1 VIGKNRVVI
10 TGIGVLA
17 ANGIG
22 KDAFWETLLA
32 GESGIGPITLF
43 DASEIPWKLAGE
55 LTGFNVANHIGK
67 QLKPKREN
75 RSTQLV
81 AVAAKMAMEDADLDN
96 STLSDASPV
105 LVTIGTTL
113 GGLDLVETHNRR
125 LESKGMD
132 KGLVSVSYCLHI
144 KGPSVISSLLNVPTK
159 IGALSNSCTG
169 GLDAIASAYAA
180 LQRGEAEIAFAG
192 GTDAV
197 IIPSVVTGL
206 GFAGLL
212 STASDMPD
220 KASRPFDLLRTG
232 GILGEGAGVLA
243 LETLEHARAR
253 GAEPYAEIIGYNST
267 CDYVHGQKYGF
278 EQSMRG
284 CLSNAGCMPKDVSYI
299 NAHGSSDVALDQMET
314 DAIKA
319 TFGSHAYDIPITSI
333 KAVTGN
339 PLAAGGAIQ
348 TISTCLS
355 CAHDTVPPTANLEA
369 PDPSCDLDYVPKKAR
384 KQVLDVS
391 LINSRGIG
399 GVNSSL
405 LVRNCR

>member
-1 VIGKNRVVI
+1 MVA
-10 TGIGVLA
+10 TA
-17 ANGIG
+17 A
-22 KDAFWETLLA
+22 LLA
-32 GESGIGPITLF
+32 L
-43 DASEIPWKLAGE
+43 
-55 LTGFNVANHIGK
+55 
-67 QLKPKREN
+67 
-75 RSTQLV
+75 
-81 AVAAKMAMEDADLDN
+81 EDAKLGR
-96 STLSDASPV
+96 TALEDAAPI
-105 LVTIGTTL
+105 LVNIGTTL

-125 LESKGMD
+125 LESKGIN
-132 KGLVSVSYCLHI
+132 KGLSSVSYCLHI
-144 KGPSVISSLLNVPTK
+144 KGPSVISTLLNVPTK
-159 IGALSNSCTG
+159 LGTLSNSCTG
-169 GLDAIASAYAA
+169 GLDAIASACAS

-206 GFAGLL
+206 GYAGLL
-212 STASDMPD
+212 STATDHPK

-232 GILGEGAGVLA
+232 GFLGEGAGILV
-243 LETLEHARAR
+243 LETLEHAHAR

-267 CDYVHGQKYGF
+267 CDYIHGQKYGF

-284 CLSNAGCMPKDVSYI
+284 CLSNASCMPKDVSYI
-299 NAHGSSDVALDQMET
+299 NAHGSSDLALDQVET

-319 TFGSHAYDIPITSI
+319 ALGEHAYDIPTTSI

-355 CAHDTVPPTANLEA
+355 CANDTIPPTANLEA
-369 PDPSCDLDYVPKKAR
+369 PDPSCDLDYVPKKPR

-405 LVRNCR
+405 LVRNYR

>member
-1 VIGKNRVVI
+1 MV
-10 TGIGVLA
+10 A
-17 ANGIG
+17 A
-22 KDAFWETLLA
+22 
-32 GESGIGPITLF
+32 
-43 DASEIPWKLAGE
+43 
-55 LTGFNVANHIGK
+55 
-67 QLKPKREN
+67 
-75 RSTQLV
+75 
-81 AVAAKMAMEDADLDN
+81 AAKMALEDSLLN
-96 STLSDASPV
+96 KSMLSDASPI

-125 LESKGMD
+125 LESKGMN

-159 IGALSNSCTG
+159 IGTLSNSCTG
-169 GLDAIASAYAA
+169 GLDAIASAYAS

-192 GTDAV
+192 GADAV

-206 GFAGLL
+206 GHAGLL
-212 STASDMPD
+212 STTTDHPK

-232 GILGEGAGVLA
+232 GFLGEGAGVLV
-243 LETLEHARAR
+243 LETLEHAHAR
-253 GAEPYAEIIGYNST
+253 DAEPYAEIIGYNST

-278 EQSMRG
+278 EQSILG
-284 CLSNAGCMPKDVSYI
+284 CLSNACCMPKDVSYI
-299 NAHGSSDVALDQMET
+299 NAHGSSDLVLDQMET
-314 DAIKA
+314 DAIKGA
-319 TFGSHAYDIPITSI
+319 FGEHAYTIPTTSI

-355 CAHDTVPPTANLEA
+355 CANDTIPPTANLEA
-369 PDPSCDLDYVPKKAR
+369 PDPSCDLDYVPKKTR
-384 KQVLDVS
+384 EQVLDVS